1 MSRPIDADILT
12 KLESKQFR
20 PFYLLHMDI
29 DSVDY
34 RYTDCD
40 VPLYVPT
47 GELIVN
53 GNMEIDDNWATFYG
67 TTVSNEQSSTQKHS
81 GSYSRKF
88 VSDGIDSAGI
98 RSDDYATVTG
108 KTYKVSLWV
117 YPDDNTSVRVIAR
130 KGDNSDWIAMTTTRS
145 GLVQDDWNL
154 VTFEYQ
160 ETAGGTHAFVMIY
173 THATDAVAGTWYID
187 EVSVQAFNVYTP
199 HGFRF
204 QSASYSA
211 GRIVDQVQIEI
222 DNLDSVMTSVFV
234 DGTPQGEDVV
244 LMMTVVDDDRT
255 LVSSGADEII
265 LFDGQIDSWVLD
277 EEKLKVTVT
286 SALSKWSQ
294 KTLSKHPKSCR
305 WKVFKGTE
313 CQYAGGE
320 AWCDRTYIRCAA
332 LSNTANYGGFRFLPS
347 LVDKAI
353 WWGRQ
358 PNI

>member
-40 VPLYVPT
+40 VP
-47 GELIVN
+47 IVH
-53 GNMEIDDNWATFYG
+53 DT
-67 TTVSNEQSSTQKHS
+67 
-81 GSYSRKF
+81 
-88 VSDGIDSAGI
+88 
-98 RSDDYATVTG
+98 
-108 KTYKVSLWV
+108 
-117 YPDDNTSVRVIAR
+117 
-130 KGDNSDWIAMTTTRS
+130 
-145 GLVQDDWNL
+145 
-154 VTFEYQ
+154 
-160 ETAGGTHAFVMIY
+160 
-173 THATDAVAGTWYID
+173 
-187 EVSVQAFNVYTP
+187 NVYT
-199 HGFRF
+199 HRGFRF
-204 QSASYSA
+204 QSATYSA

-234 DGTPQGEDVV
+234 DGTPQDEDVL
-244 LMMTVVDDDRT
+244 LMMVVVDDDGT
-255 LVSSGADEII
+255 LVEDTDPEII
-265 LFDGQIDSWVLD
+265 IFDGQIDSWVLD

-320 AWCDRTYIRCAA
+320 TWCDRTYARCIA

-353 WWGRQ
+353 WWGSN
-358 PNI
+358 PNF